1 MIGHIS
7 AALIGRDVARR
18 AGVNGM
24 LGAAIGLAGS
34 IALRRLMPAATAAT
48 IDGLVQRSGLGSI
61 LGTAG
66 RTLQATATR

>member
-34 IALRRLMPAATAAT
+34 IALRRFMPAAATAA
-48 IDGLVQRSGLGSI
+48 IDGVVQRSGLGSI
-61 LGTAG
+61 FGKSG
-66 RTLQATATR
+66 QAAQTNATR